1 MIASRF
7 FPRRVPL
14 RVVAFPPNPLL
25 RLKSPLFSFPQ
36 ERAAPSRRASLPR
49 RRFREYPRALL
60 DTARTCRA
68 LNVWRR
74 PCPRKGARRIGRRPR
89 SRCSLGHKH
98 RPSGSRFWISPTGFS
113 TSLLTYDSKH
123 STHVK
128 CASAHEMPSAAGA
141 SQKHIVHVCEEGGGR
156 AEVSAWTRRRR
167 PGEGRASARS
177 GAEVPNAFRRET
189 EGCLQSRPPRGE
201 TRAGRDTRARWRLA
215 RVGSRT
221 FSSDAAMPG
230 ASPAPRALAC
240 GALRRRRRGGPKAQQ
255 RFARRTSSANAGFKR
270 DGRRVDAV
278 NMAAAHA
285 FCSQSETF

>member
-1 MIASRF
+1 MR
-7 FPRRVPL
+7 
-14 RVVAFPPNPLL
+14 
-25 RLKSPLFSFPQ
+25 
-36 ERAAPSRRASLPR
+36 
-49 RRFREYPRALL
+49 
-60 DTARTCRA
+60 
-68 LNVWRR
+68 
-74 PCPRKGARRIGRRPR
+74 
-89 SRCSLGHKH
+89 
-98 RPSGSRFWISPTGFS
+98 ISPTGFS

-128 CASAHEMPSAAGA
+128 CDSAHEMPSAAGA
-141 SQKHIVHVCEEGGGR
+141 SQKHIVHVCEERGGR

-215 RVGSRT
+215 RVDSRT

-240 GALRRRRRGGPKAQQ
+240 GALRRRWRGGPKSTATVCADAPRQ
-255 RFARRTSSANAGFKR
+255 RKTRAGFKR
-270 DGRRVDAV
+270 DGRRVDGSMHSAWQRRARFV
-278 NMAAAHA
+278 E
-285 FCSQSETF
+285 ETFSRQKKLPVPTRALP

>member
-1 MIASRF
+1 MVSDT
-7 FPRRVPL
+7 
-14 RVVAFPPNPLL
+14 
-25 RLKSPLFSFPQ
+25 
-36 ERAAPSRRASLPR
+36 
-49 RRFREYPRALL
+49 
-60 DTARTCRA
+60 DTAICA
-68 LNVWRR
+68 
-74 PCPRKGARRIGRRPR
+74 
-89 SRCSLGHKH
+89 SSSSSSL
-98 RPSGSRFWISPTGFS
+98 RISPTGFS
-113 TSLLTYDSKH
+113 ISLLTYDSKH

-141 SQKHIVHVCEEGGGR
+141 SQKHIVHVCEGRGGG

-167 PGEGRASARS
+167 PGEARASARS

-270 DGRRVDAV
+270 DGRRVDLRQRGSGARV
-278 NMAAAHA
+278 LFGKKHFNVKKNYRYLRELSPEYPPRPPRGFAHA
-285 FCSQSETF
+285 RRRVSLSGVFFRTRQTLGHGRLVRERALERRARRA